1 MRTTRSKSG
10 TLAKVKSQPKAL
22 KKDKQPTGTVASMRQ
37 AVEQTSKL
45 MRLPLD
51 IWFENCGRAS
61 VDIDWQLL
69 LRVCGPCR
77 RAHLFNSKRFQREFP
92 NGDASV
98 LPLVLYT
105 TVDEGWA
112 SPTTHY
118 WRADVERMLHI
129 VARYKGDIAAK
140 KSAAKAAYEEFR
152 ERRIARVLSV
162 MQSAPQYMSW
172 HSEVRSDRGRELAK
186 LVEGRKE
193 AIRARLLQIGHDPRD
208 VEQVMINGGIQIEQ
222 KELTDASWRRIKKK
236 WETQVAKARRRRLA
250 TDHPGIIGQ
259 RKRAAARVYNE
270 TYHKNVAPREWF
282 TLEWLTLPPS
292 HEVVKL
298 EPLWEPVYADVDV
311 EVPDTAYQKALRAC
325 ASAIRKHKS
334 DSVYRVRCAF
344 DDVPKEVKKGGVLLE
359 DIDAGVDVLN
369 LAVTTCRERWRSSPP
384 VSEQCLSAKEYLFKR
399 SHCPEDYAPEY
410 CADLSR
416 VVVALLDAVN
426 LSPETTTFAELDQLD
441 PRFFCSLCPPLEF
454 DGTWTRLSFKWRSAV
469 LHYNEH
475 HAERQD
481 SPKFRALSANEAD
494 RERKNESPELSDAKT
509 WSCAHCGEHLDN
521 WQPQREVEG
530 HVARSHHISAP
541 QMGADVL
548 CMPVVLVNVK
558 PVRVSVD
565 SPLNIVADFDGYSER
580 MHEFKGMH

>member
-10 TLAKVKSQPKAL
+10 LLPRGKQLLAAESDVQDEPNIGMSTIL
-22 KKDKQPTGTVASMRQ
+22 
-37 AVEQTSKL
+37 
-45 MRLPLD
+45 
-51 IWFENCGRAS
+51 ENVCGRAS

-69 LRVCGPCR
+69 MRVCGPCR
-77 RAHLFNSKRFQREFP
+77 RAHLVNSKKFQREFP
-92 NGDASV
+92 GEDASV

-105 TVDEGWA
+105 TVDQGWS
-112 SPTTHY
+112 SPTTYY
-118 WRADVERMLHI
+118 WRADVERMLRI
-129 VARYKGDIAAK
+129 VARYKEDVAAK
-140 KSAAKAAYEEFR
+140 KPGAEAAYREFR
-152 ERRIARVLSV
+152 QRRIARVLSV
-162 MQSAPQYMSW
+162 MQSAPQYKSW

-193 AIRARLLQIGHDPRD
+193 AIHARLLQIGHDPRD
-208 VEQVMINGGIQIEQ
+208 VEHVMTNGDIEIEQ

-270 TYHKNVAPREWF
+270 AYHRNVASREWF

-298 EPLWEPVYADVDV
+298 EPLWEPVYANIDAD
-311 EVPDTAYQKALRAC
+311 VPDAAYQKALRAC

-334 DSVYRVRCAF
+334 DNMYRVRCAF
-344 DDVPKEVKKGGVLLE
+344 NDIPKEVKKGGVLLE
-359 DIDAGVDVLN
+359 DTGPG
-369 LAVTTCRERWRSSPP
+369 RWRSSSL
-384 VSEQCLSAKEYLFKR
+384 VFEQCLSAKEYLFR
-399 SHCPEDYAPEY
+399 RTYCLEDHASEY

-416 VVVALLDAVN
+416 VVVTLLDAVD
-426 LSPETTTFAELDQLD
+426 LSPATTTIAEMDQLD
-441 PRFFCSLCPPLEF
+441 PRFFCSLCPPQEL
-454 DGTWTRLSFKWRSAV
+454 DGTWTRLSFRWRSAV

-475 HAERQD
+475 HAEKQE
-481 SPKFRALSANEAD
+481 SPKFRALSVTEAD
-494 RERKNESPELSDAKT
+494 RARKDESPELADAKT

-521 WQPQREVEG
+521 C
-530 HVARSHHISAP
+530 HHISVS

-565 SPLNIVADFDGYSER
+565 SPLNLVVDFDGYLER
-580 MHEFKGMH
+580 MREFR

>member
-10 TLAKVKSQPKAL
+10 IPSKGKRTPKAGL
-22 KKDKQPTGTVASMRQ
+22 DVQDEPNIGTGAPKKP

-45 MRLPLD
+45 MRMPLD

-69 LRVCGPCR
+69 MRVCAPCMR
-77 RAHLFNSKRFQREFP
+77 VHSFNSKKFQREFP
-92 NGDASV
+92 GEDASV

-105 TVDEGWA
+105 EVDQGWS
-112 SPTTHY
+112 SPTTY
-118 WRADVERMLHI
+118 FWRSDVERMLGI
-129 VARYKGDIAAK
+129 VARYKSDISAK
-140 KSAAKAAYEEFR
+140 TPGAQAAYNEFR

-162 MQSAPQYMSW
+162 MQSAPQYKSW
-172 HSEVRSDRGRELAK
+172 HAEVLLTQGRELAK
-186 LVEGRKE
+186 LAEERKA

-208 VEQVMINGGIQIEQ
+208 VEHVMTNGDIEIEQ
-222 KELTDASWRRIKKK
+222 KELADASWRRIKKK

-292 HEVVKL
+292 HDVVKL

-311 EVPDTAYQKALRAC
+311 EVSDAAYQKALRAC

-334 DSVYRVRCAF
+334 DNIYRVQCAF

-359 DIDAGVDVLN
+359 DINVGVGVLD
-369 LAVTTCRERWRSSPP
+369 LAMATCRERWRSSPP
-384 VSEQCLSAKEYLFKR
+384 SSEQCLSAKEYLFRR
-399 SHCPEDYAPEY
+399 SYCVEDYAPEY
-410 CADLSR
+410 SADLSR

-426 LSPETTTFAELDQLD
+426 LSPATTTFAELDQLD

-454 DGTWTRLSFKWRSAV
+454 DGKWTRLSFKWRSAV
-469 LHYNEH
+469 LHYNKH
-475 HAERQD
+475 HAEKQD
-481 SPKFRALSANEAD
+481 SPKLRLLSAVEAD
-494 RERKNESPELSDAKT
+494 HARKNESPELADART

-521 WQPQREVEG
+521 WLPQRDVEA
-530 HVARSHHISAP
+530 HVRESHDIAAP
-541 QMGADVL
+541 KIGADVL

-558 PVRVSVD
+558 PVRVSVN
-565 SPLNIVADFDGYSER
+565 SPLVR
-580 MHEFKGMH
+580 